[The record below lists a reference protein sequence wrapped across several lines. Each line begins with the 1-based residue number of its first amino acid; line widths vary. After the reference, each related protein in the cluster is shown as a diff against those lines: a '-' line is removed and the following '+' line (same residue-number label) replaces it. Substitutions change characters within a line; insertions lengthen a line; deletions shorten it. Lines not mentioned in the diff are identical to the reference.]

1 MEKQLRGEEGEEQ
14 CSPRKAK
21 AQCIPRLRVPIAS
34 SSSCSARSHRFAP
47 STLLERFREA
57 VFRLMMLS
65 ALSKSSPSPPPPP
78 PPLSRQHRPYY
89 PVNDPH
95 HSEALADCI
104 EFINRKKKASGEDD
118 EATTISGATLDDP
131 AEMVMPVP
139 VM

>member
-1 MEKQLRGEEGEEQ
+1 MEKQLREEGEEQ
-14 CSPRKAK
+14 SSPK
-21 AQCIPRLRVPIAS
+21 AQCIPRLRAPAVAS

-65 ALSKSSPSPPPPP
+65 ALSSKSSSSPPPPP
-78 PPLSRQHRPYY
+78 QSSRRRPYY
-89 PVNDPH
+89 PVNEPH

-104 EFINRKKKASGEDD
+104 EFINRKKKASDD
-118 EATTISGATLDDP
+118 DSAVSGGPLDAP
-131 AEMVMPVP
+131 AEMAMPVP